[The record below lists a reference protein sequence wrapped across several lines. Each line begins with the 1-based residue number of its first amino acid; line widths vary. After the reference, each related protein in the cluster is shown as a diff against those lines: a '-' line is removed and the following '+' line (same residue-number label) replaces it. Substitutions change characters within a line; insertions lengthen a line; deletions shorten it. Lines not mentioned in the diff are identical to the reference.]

1 MNVNV
6 KLNTKSGESK
16 SMNHSTSQIQMIV
29 KTSNKTWETGNVL
42 MEFVRFQN
50 SFFSFICYDGINK
63 IFYITIINRFLLYV
77 YNMFII

>member
-1 MNVNV
+1 MNANV

-42 MEFVRFQN
+42 MAFVRFQN
-50 SFFSFICYDGINK
+50 SFFSFICYDSINK

>member
-1 MNVNV
+1 MNANV

-16 SMNHSTSQIQMIV
+16 SINHSTSQIQIIV
-29 KTSNKTWETGNVL
+29 RNNNKTCETGNVL